1 MKKEP
6 TKKQV
11 ENWGKKF
18 EAAAIKTPTI
28 LEEAN
33 TLIYGNRQVSYGSVT
48 SNFGRIA
55 KIWSAVL
62 GVDVTPAQVGLC
74 MVGVKM
80 AREVNK
86 PTRDNL
92 VDIAGY
98 AGTLEKL
105 SKGE

>member
-1 MKKEP
+1 M
-6 TKKQV
+6 TKKNQTV
-11 ENWGKKF
+11 
-18 EAAAIKTPTI
+18 

-33 TLIYGNRQVSYGSVT
+33 SIIYGDRQKAYGSVT
-48 SNFGRIA
+48 INFGRIA

-62 GVDVTPAQVGLC
+62 GIDVTAEQVGLC

-86 PTRDNL
+86 PNRDNL

-98 AGTLEKL
+98 AGTIEKL
-105 SKGE
+105 NKGE